1 MNNWKT
7 LSSAMLLFAA
17 TTLSAAAEEA
27 NEPSAG
33 SSGSELTL
41 VVYQDPNC
49 GCCGKWVEHMRA
61 HGFTVENMPEPD
73 LSARKQALGVPPSL
87 WSCHTA
93 VIGDYVIEGHVP
105 AGDIKRLLAERPEGK
120 GLAVPG
126 MPVGSPGM
134 EYGGR
139 RQAFDVLLFDTTGNT
154 TVFKHHPASG

>member
-1 MNNWKT
+1 MLNWKIIALALG
-7 LSSAMLLFAA
+7 LSFAV
-17 TTLSAAAEEA
+17 SFDSAAEETDGA
-27 NEPSAG
+27 SATAIQ
-33 SSGSELTL
+33 SEGTL
-41 VVYQDPNC
+41 VVYQDPSC

-61 HGFTVENMPEPD
+61 HGFTVESVLERD

-93 VIGDYVIEGHVP
+93 VVGDYVIEGHVP

-134 EYGGR
+134 EYGER
-139 RQAFDVLLFDTTGNT
+139 RQAFDVLLFDTSGNSI
-154 TVFKHHPASG
+154 VFKHHPASR